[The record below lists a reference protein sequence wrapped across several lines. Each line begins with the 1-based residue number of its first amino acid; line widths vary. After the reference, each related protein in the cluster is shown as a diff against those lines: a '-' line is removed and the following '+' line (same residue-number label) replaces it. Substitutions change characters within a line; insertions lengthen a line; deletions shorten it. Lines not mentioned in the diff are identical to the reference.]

1 MMSNKLQE
9 TINIALNED
18 LEEMGQL
25 ANEKMP
31 NVYIENPELITKESN
46 ILIYIKFTQYINSIF
61 IRRTKQLKTIKK
73 TFKRQKAW

>member
-1 MMSNKLQE
+1 MPERTTEDFDGMMSNKLQE

-31 NVYIENPELITKESN
+31 NVYIENPELITKESV
-46 ILIYIKFTQYINSIF
+46 QNS
-61 IRRTKQLKTIKK
+61 
-73 TFKRQKAW
+73 

>member
-31 NVYIENPELITKESN
+31 NVYIENPELITKESV
-46 ILIYIKFTQYINSIF
+46 QNS
-61 IRRTKQLKTIKK
+61 
-73 TFKRQKAW
+73 